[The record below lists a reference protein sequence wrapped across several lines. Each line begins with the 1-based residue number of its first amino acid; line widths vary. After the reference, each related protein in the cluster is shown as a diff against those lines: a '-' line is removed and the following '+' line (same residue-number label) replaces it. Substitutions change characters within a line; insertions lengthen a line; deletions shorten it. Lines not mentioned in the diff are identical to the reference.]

1 MSLEDWTVR
10 VEGWHGTARMPRNLD
25 ETGEMINC
33 ENSTL
38 TLVSRFSC
46 CCCCCWP
53 CRLAIQMSAK
63 HSAGGPI
70 VPCTYSLVGLLGKPQ
85 TGEEGSQGNAR
96 KRNARTT
103 NSNGTD
109 FGSPSASFPPVSVGK
124 CISVFWN
131 FGILEFL
138 SPSPPLRTFSR
149 SLETAPCR
157 SCELSGKLF
166 LLHPYISHDTVHR
179 EFRVTCSPQLS
190 PPGSPFPPFSC
201 SSCFHCKSFTVEEVS
216 PALVDG

>member
-10 VEGWHGTARMPRNLD
+10 VEEWHGTARMPRNLD

-38 TLVSRFSC
+38 TLVSRFSLLLL
-46 CCCCCWP
+46 
-53 CRLAIQMSAK
+53 LALPTG
-63 HSAGGPI
+63 HSNVGQTLGGWSDRS
-70 VPCTYSLVGLLGKPQ
+70 VHLLSGRATRQ
-85 TGEEGSQGNAR
+85 
-96 KRNARTT
+96 TT
-103 NSNGTD
+103 NGGGGQPRQRKEKKRAHHQLQWHPVGTG

-149 SLETAPCR
+149 SLETAPYR

-179 EFRVTCSPQLS
+179 EFRVTCSPQLI
-190 PPGSPFPPFSC
+190 PR
-201 SSCFHCKSFTVEEVS
+201 
-216 PALVDG
+216 